1 MFRSLCNTLIR
12 NRVRTGGDSKPL
24 SLYVLH
30 IKVRS
35 ISSSSSSIEVSY
47 LINSCGL
54 SETQAKSASKKLQ
67 FEPISNPN
75 SVLTFLESHGFS
87 KTHITKL
94 ITKNPVILLSDPHK
108 TLKPRF
114 DYLLSRD
121 ITAIELANV
130 LSTNPRILNRSIER
144 HFIPFFK
151 FAKKIVGTDRDVFR
165 ILQRTCIPA
174 DVDDKLRINIQ
185 LLRDEGGDESKIVK
199 YLINQPRTFM
209 METKKFKGILEKVK
223 GMGFNPRKYAFLS
236 AIHVTASMSKS
247 TWEKKLNAYRKW
259 DWSEEQIEFAFML
272 NPCCMRHSEK
282 KISGTMDYLVNQMGI
297 SSSLIVR
304 CPMILNYSLE
314 KRIMRRCSIYR
325 SLVSK
330 GLIDKDQIH
339 ISSLVAMSE
348 ESFLNKFVLEYL
360 EPELSKDVYRTTMLL
375 RVTEGG

>member
-1 MFRSLCNTLIR
+1 MFRSLCDTLIR
-12 NRVRTGGDSKPL
+12 NRVRSGGDSKPL
-24 SLYVLH
+24 SLCVLH

-47 LINSCGL
+47 LINACGL

-67 FEPISNPN
+67 FEPTSNPN
-75 SVLTFLESHGFS
+75 SVLTFLESYGFS

-130 LSTNPRILNRSIER
+130 LSTNPLILNRSIER

-151 FAKKIVGTDRDVFR
+151 FTKEIVGTDRHVFR

-174 DVDDKLRINIQ
+174 DVYDKLMINIQ
-185 LLRDEGGDESKIVK
+185 VLRDEGVAQSQIVK

-209 METKKFKGILEKVK
+209 MGTEKFKGIVQEVK
-223 GMGFNPRKYAFLS
+223 GMGFDPKKYAFLI
-236 AIHVTASMSKS
+236 AIHVTSAMSKS

-259 DWSEEQIEFAFML
+259 GWSEEQIENAFKIY
-272 NPCCMRHSEK
+272 PICMRHSEK
-282 KISGTMDYLVNQMGI
+282 KILGTMDYLVNHMGI
-297 SSSLIVR
+297 SSSLIAR
-304 CPMILNYSLE
+304 CPMNLSYSLE
-314 KRIMRRCSIYR
+314 KRIIPRFSVYR
-325 SLVSK
+325 SLLSK
-330 GLIDKDQIH
+330 GLINKDEIR
-339 ISSLVAMSE
+339 ISSLLAMSE

-360 EPELSKDVYRTTMLL
+360 EPELTKLKL
-375 RVTEGG
+375 RE